1 MYISGK
7 KSKPD
12 GAVIDGGHSNARCDV
27 PHPEE
32 GNHSDEEAD
41 DVRHSDL
48 KVGYMYND
56 NCDHLALVLWES
68 HSHTVR

>member
-1 MYISGK
+1 MYISGKEK

-48 KVGYMYND
+48 KVG
-56 NCDHLALVLWES
+56 
-68 HSHTVR
+68 

>member
-1 MYISGK
+1 MYISGKEK

-48 KVGYMYND
+48 KVGYND